1 MSPLLG
7 LIKMTRLSELIRGES
22 KHSLSIP
29 HWFERLASIGIV
41 TANPEI
47 ARRQRITNIGAYVA
61 AGTTVAHLIV
71 NAMHDTSGL
80 IVIHIFNAIFALL
93 AFLIPNL
100 HRYGENAAAIGLAT
114 LVLVGTLV
122 IVWLLGTASHLQIYF
137 TLIGA
142 LLLFVGMQNWKLFSV
157 YFALFTMALLLTLNY
172 APHDGLIM
180 PQDKALRDML
190 TNQAMINTITVNCVI
205 IFYAIAALRRAEVN
219 LSNEYA
225 RSEALVTAMM
235 PTSIATRLKT
245 APDQRIAD
253 RIECLSILFADL
265 VGFTKAA
272 HDLPPDQVV
281 AYLDELVCAFDALCE
296 QFGTDKIKTIG
307 DCYMAV
313 AGVDGD
319 GPSGARAIGCLALE
333 MLETPSRCR
342 LLGGRSLQLRVG
354 LHCGPATAGV
364 IGDMR
369 FSYDVWGDAVN
380 VAARMESHGVP
391 NRIHVSEAFRAMT
404 QNVFIFEERGTTD
417 IKSIGPSQTFF
428 LVGDQ
433 EQASQHQLG
442 AASVNNAKQT

>member
-1 MSPLLG
+1 
-7 LIKMTRLSELIRGES
+7 MTRLSELLRGES
-22 KHSLSIP
+22 KHSLSMP
-29 HWFERLASIGIV
+29 RWLERLASIGIV
-41 TANPEI
+41 TGDPEI
-47 ARRQRITNIGAYVA
+47 ARRQRITNIGAFVA
-61 AGTTVAHLIV
+61 AGTTLAHVVV
-71 NAMHDTSGL
+71 NAVHDAGGL
-80 IVIHIFNAIFALL
+80 VIVHLFNGVFAFL
-93 AFLIPNL
+93 ALLIPNL

-114 LVLVGTLV
+114 LVLLGTLA

-157 YFALFTMALLLTLNY
+157 YFVLFTMALLVTVNY

-180 PQDKALRDML
+180 PQDTALRDML

-205 IFYAIAALRRAEVN
+205 IFYAMAALRRAEVN
-219 LSNEYA
+219 LENEYA
-225 RSEALVTAMM
+225 RSEALVTTMM
-235 PTSIATRLKT
+235 PTSIATRLKLM
-245 APDQRIAD
+245 PDQRIAD

-296 QFGTDKIKTIG
+296 RFGTAKIKTIG

-313 AGVDGD
+313 AGIDGD
-319 GPSGARAIGCLALE
+319 GPGGARAIGRLALA
-333 MLETPSRCR
+333 MLDTPRRCR
-342 LLGGRSLQLRVG
+342 LLGGQCLQLRVG
-354 LHCGPATAGV
+354 LHCGLATAGV

-404 QNVFIFEERGTTD
+404 DGGFIFEERGTTD
-417 IKSIGPSQTFF
+417 IKSIGQARTFF
-428 LVGDQ
+428 LLGDQ
-433 EQASQHQLG
+433 QESSRHC
-442 AASVNNAKQT
+442 S

>member
-1 MSPLLG
+1 
-7 LIKMTRLSELIRGES
+7 MTRLSELLRGES
-22 KHSLSIP
+22 KHSLSMP
-29 HWFERLASIGIV
+29 RWLERLASIGIV
-41 TANPEI
+41 TGDPEI
-47 ARRQRITNIGAYVA
+47 ARRQRITNIGAFVA
-61 AGTTVAHLIV
+61 AGTTLAHVVV
-71 NAMHDTSGL
+71 NAVHDAGGL
-80 IVIHIFNAIFALL
+80 VIVHLFNGVFAFL
-93 AFLIPNL
+93 ALLIPNL

-114 LVLVGTLV
+114 LVLLVTLA

-157 YFALFTMALLLTLNY
+157 YFVLFTMALLVTVNY

-180 PQDKALRDML
+180 PQDTALRDML

-205 IFYAIAALRRAEVN
+205 IFYAMAALRRAEVN
-219 LSNEYA
+219 LENEYA
-225 RSEALVTAMM
+225 RSEALVTTMM
-235 PTSIATRLKT
+235 PTSIATRLKLM
-245 APDQRIAD
+245 PDQRIAD

-296 QFGTDKIKTIG
+296 RFGTAKIKTIG

-313 AGVDGD
+313 AGIDGD
-319 GPSGARAIGCLALE
+319 GPGGARAIGRLALA
-333 MLETPSRCR
+333 MLDTPRRCR
-342 LLGGRSLQLRVG
+342 LLGGQCLQLRVG
-354 LHCGPATAGV
+354 LHCGLATAGV

-404 QNVFIFEERGTTD
+404 DGGFIFEERGTTD
-417 IKSIGPSQTFF
+417 IKSIGRARTFF
-428 LVGDQ
+428 LLGDQ
-433 EQASQHQLG
+433 QESSRH
-442 AASVNNAKQT
+442 

>member
-1 MSPLLG
+1 MCPTVG
-7 LIKMTRLSELIRGES
+7 RQMTRLSELIRGES
-22 KHSLSIP
+22 KHSLTMP
-29 HWFERLASIGIV
+29 RWLERLASIGIV
-41 TANPEI
+41 TGDPEI
-47 ARRQRITNIGAYVA
+47 ARRQRITNIGAFVA
-61 AGTTVAHLIV
+61 AGTTLAHVVV
-71 NAMHDTSGL
+71 NAVHDAGGL
-80 IVIHIFNAIFALL
+80 VIVHLFNGVFAFL
-93 AFLIPNL
+93 ALLIPNL

-114 LVLVGTLV
+114 LVLLGTLA

-157 YFALFTMALLLTLNY
+157 YFVLFTMALLVTVNY

-180 PQDKALRDML
+180 PQDQGLRDML

-219 LSNEYA
+219 LQNEYA
-225 RSEALVTAMM
+225 RSEALVTTMM
-235 PTSIATRLKT
+235 PTSIATRLKIM
-245 APDQRIAD
+245 PDERIAD

-296 QFGTDKIKTIG
+296 RFGTAKIKTIG

-313 AGVDGD
+313 AGIDGD
-319 GPSGARAIGCLALE
+319 GPGGARAIGRLALA
-333 MLETPSRCR
+333 MLEAPDRCR
-342 LLGGRSLQLRVG
+342 LLGAKRLQLRVG
-354 LHCGPATAGV
+354 LHCGHATAGV

-380 VAARMESHGVP
+380 IAARMESHGVP
-391 NRIHVSEAFRAMT
+391 NRIHVSEAFHAMT
-404 QNVFIFEERGTTD
+404 DGTFVFEERGMTD
-417 IKSIGPSQTFF
+417 IKSIGPARTFF
-428 LVGDQ
+428 LLGDLLQ
-433 EQASQHQLG
+433 SFPQ
-442 AASVNNAKQT
+442 